1 MSAGVRRKESIV
13 AGAAVAYTAFLFDA
27 AGMKFV
33 VLMAVILAPF
43 SLLYIKARSENGRRL
58 FSPTEWA
65 LFA

>member
-1 MSAGVRRKESIV
+1 
-13 AGAAVAYTAFLFDA
+13 
-27 AGMKFV
+27 MKFV